1 MEISQ
6 DLIIRGDAYID
17 GLRGSGDRNVG
28 VGSEGQ
34 LKIIDPPSET
44 VNVQSITNTL
54 TLMPDSATRQILT
67 PLGGSRIV
75 NLPTTNVATGKRFVI
90 HNDAAVNTNLTLTVQ
105 PVYYNNLQSGYDL
118 APQHA
123 IECIWTGTR
132 WITEVN
138 SNTTIG
144 SATSNLNSI
153 AVGTNGS
160 LNNAIS
166 IGSGGT
172 ITNSISIGRNNGN
185 IQGYSAALGNS
196 VWNINN
202 RAIAI
207 GHTAANI
214 GNDSVGIGAGVHA
227 VDSGSVA
234 IGAHTQAQHSKSVA
248 VGYASRTH
256 RPHEI
261 ASNTYDTTGLE
272 ATEWKSG
279 VKIQKYERFLLP
291 ANTPINTWVDMP
303 ITSGQ
308 HLYIYEGEVY
318 NFDYKISAAYS
329 NASYRIAQAWQIR
342 GCVASHNLFTN
353 RLYFLPIN
361 GYDYVVETFGDA
373 FLDAR
378 LVLDQNNYCM
388 KLQVAKTSNSITS
401 PVAFGA
407 VVIANE
413 LFANYI

>member
-28 VGSEGQ
+28 VSSEGQ

-67 PLGGSRIV
+67 PLGGNRIV

-123 IECIWTGTR
+123 IEFIWTGTR

-172 ITNSISIGRNNGN
+172 ITNSISIGRNNVN
-185 IQGYSAALGNS
+185 IY
-196 VWNINN
+196 

-207 GHTAANI
+207 GDTAAGI
-214 GNDSVGIGAGVHA
+214 GNDSVGIGTGVYA

-234 IGAHTQAQHSKSVA
+234 IGAHTRALYSKSVA

-261 ASNTYDTTGLE
+261 ASNTYDTTVLGS
-272 ATEWKSG
+272 AEWKSG

-303 ITSGQ
+303 ITSGSGQ
-308 HLYIYEGEVY
+308 HLYIYVGEVY
-318 NFDYKISAAYS
+318 NFDYKISALYS
-329 NASYRIAQAWQIR
+329 YASSRIAQAWQIR
-342 GCVASHNLFTN
+342 GCVASHSYLTN

-361 GYDYVVETFGDA
+361 GYDYVVETFGSAD
-373 FLDAR
+373 LNAR
-378 LVLDQNNYCM
+378 LVLDQNNNCI
-388 KLQVAKTSNSITS
+388 KLQVMKTNNNITS
-401 PVAFGA
+401 PVVFGA

-413 LFANYI
+413 LFAD

>member
-28 VGSEGQ
+28 VSSEGQ

-67 PLGGSRIV
+67 PLGGNRIV

-123 IECIWTGTR
+123 IEFIWTGTR

-166 IGSGGT
+166 IGRGST
-172 ITNSISIGRNNGN
+172 ITNSISIGRDNGN
-185 IQGYSAALGNS
+185 IQGYSAALGNY

-207 GHTAANI
+207 GLAAANI
-214 GNDSVGIGAGVHA
+214 GNDSVGIGADVYA
-227 VDSGSVA
+227 VNSGSVA

-261 ASNTYDTTGLE
+261 ASNTYDTTVLE
-272 ATEWKSG
+272 GAEWRSG
-279 VKIQKYERFLLP
+279 VKIQKYERFILP

-308 HLYIYEGEVY
+308 HLYICEGEVY
-318 NFDYKISAAYS
+318 NFDYKISASYS
-329 NASYRIAQAWQIR
+329 NAPLRIAQAWQIR
-342 GCVASHNLFTN
+342 GCVASHGYAMN
-353 RLYFLPIN
+353 RLYFLPFN
-361 GYDYVVETFGDA
+361 GYDYIVETFGGA
-373 FLDAR
+373 YLDAR
-378 LVLDQNNYCM
+378 LVLDQNNCCI
-388 KLQVAKTSNSITS
+388 KLQVMKTSNSITS

>member
-67 PLGGSRIV
+67 PLGGNRIV

-90 HNDAAVNTNLTLTVQ
+90 HNDAAVNTNSTLTVQ
-105 PVYYNNLQSGYDL
+105 PVYYRNLQSGYDL

-123 IECIWTGTR
+123 IEFIWTGTR

-166 IGSGGT
+166 IGSGST
-172 ITNSISIGRNNGN
+172 ITNSISIGMNNVN

-207 GHTAANI
+207 GDMAANI
-214 GNDSVGIGAGVHA
+214 GNESVGIGADVYA

-234 IGAHTQAQHSKSVA
+234 IGAYTKAQHSKSVA
-248 VGYASRTH
+248 VGYASKTH

-261 ASNTYDTTGLE
+261 ASNTCSTTVLE
-272 ATEWKSG
+272 ASEWNSG

-318 NFDYKISAAYS
+318 NFDYKISALYS
-329 NASYRIAQAWQIR
+329 NASLRIAQAWQIR
-342 GCVASHNLFTN
+342 GCVAAHSYATN

-361 GYDYVVETFGDA
+361 GYDYVVETFGSA
-373 FLDAR
+373 YLNAR
-378 LVLDQNNYCM
+378 LVLDQNNCCI

-407 VVIANE
+407 VVIAND